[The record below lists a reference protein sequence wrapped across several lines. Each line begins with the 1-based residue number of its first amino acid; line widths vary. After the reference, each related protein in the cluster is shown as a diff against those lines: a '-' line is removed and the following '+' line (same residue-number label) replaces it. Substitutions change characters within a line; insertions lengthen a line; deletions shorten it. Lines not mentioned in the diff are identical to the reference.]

1 MNALVI
7 SWLAVPH
14 SLTTKELWKCHTKFP
29 PGTQCLPRRFWS
41 RHATCC
47 WRGVIADFESTVCLP
62 FFPFDFL
69 GVVSVERLQCYSRL
83 DIDTIGSKAQIV
95 RRRYLKIT
103 ARHQKARIARDLY
116 RMINVHN
123 AGWPMC
129 LAWERSSQAQS
140 PSRLHSLWSM
150 VSHRRIW
157 LCFFGSCVRKV

>member
-1 MNALVI
+1 M
-7 SWLAVPH
+7 
-14 SLTTKELWKCHTKFP
+14 
-29 PGTQCLPRRFWS
+29 
-41 RHATCC
+41 
-47 WRGVIADFESTVCLP
+47 IADFESTVCLP

-129 LAWERSSQAQS
+129 LA
-140 PSRLHSLWSM
+140 
-150 VSHRRIW
+150 
-157 LCFFGSCVRKV
+157 